1 MPTDCSNVC
10 KSLLLIKLG
19 CGSWIDKLRTRKR
32 TSEIIKIFRKEKNV
46 TGEGDIHQDI
56 LAQESKKKEQG
67 AVILLV
73 V

>member
-1 MPTDCSNVC
+1 VC
-10 KSLLLIKLG
+10 KSLLLINLG

-46 TGEGDIHQDI
+46 TGDGGHSHQDI